1 VLFGAGIG
9 HYAEVEGT
17 LVRAVPGTLRPGML
31 CLADRH
37 FFGHVLWR

>member
-1 VLFGAGIG
+1 
-9 HYAEVEGT
+9 
-17 LVRAVPGTLRPGML
+17 VPGTLRPGML